1 MRSVQPGFDGGARR
15 VGEVSGAG
23 QALTA
28 TYVQG
33 ANGFPVAINV
43 IAATRNNVTIVVTLV
58 DQQYQGN
65 MVTGISN
72 WDDAF
77 VVSELRWP
85 GQ

>member
-1 MRSVQPGFDGGARR
+1 

-33 ANGFPVAINV
+33 VNGFPVAINV
-43 IAATRNNVTIVVTLV
+43 LAATRNNVTIVVTVV
-58 DQQYQGN
+58 DQQVMGSAS
-65 MVTGISN
+65 GIYN

-85 GQ
+85 G